1 MKSEQ
6 PSTSSRLPSPVPKP
20 NISSVSERLTNSE
33 IEELRRDLR
42 ENPLGRKRNSRRT
55 NRFRANLPR
64 PSEAPAKRVA
74 LHFADSG
81 SAR

>member
-6 PSTSSRLPSPVPKP
+6 PSISSRLPSPAPKP

-42 ENPLGRKRNSRRT
+42 EKSAWLQKEFEKNPPI
-55 NRFRANLPR
+55 PR
-64 PSEAPAKRVA
+64 
-74 LHFADSG
+74 
-81 SAR
+81 